1 MTIRLLPYG
10 PDALLLE
17 TEPERVLAVAGAL
30 GRWLAESGDH
40 AAEVVPAART
50 LLVLSPGLGRST
62 SRRTAL
68 QKAAA
73 LALQGGYD
81 GDPLRGEVVDIPV
94 RYDGDDLA
102 EVASHLGVEIADVVA
117 WHQQSRFVVAFCGF
131 VPGFAYLA
139 GLDPRLHIERR
150 ATPRTRVP
158 AGSVAI
164 AAGWAGVYPRAV
176 PGGWHLLGHTEL
188 RIWDPSRL
196 PPTRL
201 RPGVRVRFVSVVA

>member
-1 MTIRLLPYG
+1 MTVRLLPYG

-17 TEPERVLAVAGAL
+17 TEPEQVLGLADAV
-30 GRWLAESGDH
+30 GRWLAECGDH

-50 LLVLSPGLGRST
+50 VLVMSPGLGRST

-68 QKAAA
+68 EEVAARG
-73 LALQGGYD
+73 LEGRYD
-81 GDPLRGEVVDIPV
+81 GDPPSGEVVEIPV
-94 RYDGDDLA
+94 RYGGDDLA
-102 EVASHLGVEIADVVA
+102 EVASRLGVDIADVIA

-131 VPGFAYLA
+131 APGFAYLA

-164 AAGWAGVYPRAV
+164 AAGWAGVYPRSV

-188 RIWDPSRL
+188 RIWDTSRL

-201 RPGVRVRFVSVVA
+201 QPGVRVRFVSVAA